1 MEHGGSSTLEQ
12 IDGLAFLMMKLH
24 RSCGDRKIAR
34 AKYKKLV
41 KDEKRRVKDWKD
53 SWLAVDR
60 ILDSVLMESKLLQP
74 YEESVSA
81 GSDAD
86 SNALSNANQGSRGSG
101 ASHSTHRQRFQQAVL
116 LISTVRLY

>member
-1 MEHGGSSTLEQ
+1 MEHGGSSTPEQ

-74 YEESVSA
+74 LRRVCVGGFRCRLGCLEQRQS
-81 GSDAD
+81 G
-86 SNALSNANQGSRGSG
+86 LS
-101 ASHSTHRQRFQQAVL
+101 
-116 LISTVRLY
+116 RLWS